1 MPKINKN
8 KLQIN
13 ATVSPWIKKRC
24 IELANEPEFT
34 SISDI
39 VTIALIEFFEK
50 YDTFY
55 SQKDAC
61 IKKQSFC
68 ELMKKKT
75 IYGEEIIDF
84 LIN

>member
-34 SISDI
+34 SVSDI
-39 VTIALIEFFEK
+39 VTIALIEFFAK
-50 YDTFY
+50 YDLLK
-55 SQKDAC
+55 SQKDVF
-61 IKKQSFC
+61 IKVQDGYKLL
-68 ELMKKKT
+68 EKKT
-75 IYGEEIIDF
+75 IDEED
-84 LIN
+84 N